1 MPLAVTHVLLTII
14 IVDLYRDYV
23 TKHKKYF
30 TLHTVFLAG
39 LGGLLPDLDVPLN
52 WIFSTFGY
60 QSELLKHGGI
70 FHTPFFGLIFLVP
83 AIILLY
89 KKKHKFSTYF
99 FVISFGIFLHIFLD
113 FVLGGGAHNGVMML
127 WPLSSAGYKIHLLNI
142 FGLSN
147 LPAAIDAIILL
158 LWLYHEEIKH
168 KIRDFI

>member
-14 IVDLYRDYV
+14 LVDLYRDYI
-23 TKHKKYF
+23 TRHKKYF

-52 WIFSTFGY
+52 WMLSYFGY
-60 QSELLKHGGI
+60 SSEVLMHGGI
-70 FHTPFFGLIFLVP
+70 THTLFFGLIFLIP
-83 AIILLY
+83 AIILLWR
-89 KKKHKFSTYF
+89 KKHKASMYF
-99 FVISFGIFLHIFLD
+99 FVISFGIFLHVFLD
-113 FVLGGGAHNGVMML
+113 YVLGGGAHEGIMFF
-127 WPLSSAGYKIHLLNI
+127 WPLSAVGYKIHLLNK

-168 KIRDFI
+168 KIKDFI